1 VLLRSALKWIKR
13 IVLVRMDLQIEVE
26 YNEEM
31 KRIVFGTK
39 SE

>member
-1 VLLRSALKWIKR
+1 MLKSVLKWIKR
-13 IVLVRMDLQIEVE
+13 ILLVRMDLQLEVD

-31 KRIVFGTK
+31 KRVLFGK

>member
-1 VLLRSALKWIKR
+1 MLRSALKWTKR
-13 IVLVRMDLQIEVE
+13 VLFVRMDLQIEGD

-31 KRIVFGTK
+31 KEILFGRRK